1 MNFYY
6 NISEFLSFINIV
18 LSFLVLRTQ
27 TIKTAI
33 KYVAFQ
39 GVIAALGVVILNPQK
54 FWLFSSI
61 VVIIKGVIFPYILNT
76 VIVRTNISNLN
87 KKSLSNSYI
96 YFVFFLFLVVSVKSV
111 GRVPMSFSNPW
122 VFISSVLTV
131 FSSLFFLVISKNI
144 LSQIVGYIFLENG
157 IYMLGVSL
165 SVEQPSIV
173 ETALLL
179 DIFIAIFIMGIV
191 SFHVIK
197 NIKDEDVDAL
207 SELKDSEEI

>member
-1 MNFYY
+1 MSFHN
-6 NISEFLSFINIV
+6 NISEFLSFFIII
-18 LSFLVLRTQ
+18 LSFFLLRTQ
-27 TIKTAI
+27 SIKTAI
-33 KYVAFQ
+33 KYAAIQ
-39 GVIAALGVVILNPQK
+39 GVVAALGVAIINPHK
-54 FWLFSSI
+54 FWLFSSMV
-61 VVIIKGVIFPYILNT
+61 VVIKGFIFPYILNS
-76 VIVRTNISNLN
+76 VMEKTNISDFNR
-87 KKSLSNSYI
+87 KSIADSYI
-96 YFVFFLFLVVSVKSV
+96 YLIFFLFLIISVKSV
-111 GRVPMSFSNPW
+111 GRIPMSFANPW

-131 FSSLFFLVISKNI
+131 FSSLLFFVISKNI
-144 LSQIVGYIFLENG
+144 LSQIVGYIFIENG

-207 SELKDSEEI
+207 SELKDSEEN